1 MFSYKI
7 LVARFEVQPDSSVE
21 LSPLGLRFL
30 KEIFKK
36 YDKVSFYMYFLLH
49 CFSRGKLGW
58 RWCTVVC

>member
-7 LVARFEVQPDSSVE
+7 VIARFEVQPDCSVE

-30 KEIFKK
+30 KDIFKK
-36 YDKVSFYMYFLLH
+36 YDKVSCMYFSLH

-58 RWCTVVC
+58 